1 MVLIGISDSKSKE
14 LRLLS
19 LRLNV
24 FGIAETTSF
33 QSSQTVKIEKSL
45 FQSTEIIKKNKYS
58 KRSFSGYRSRKILC
72 EFRNFFFLYNPPG
85 TETLRQA
92 ALRASKRNGF
102 RQARL

>member
-1 MVLIGISDSKSKE
+1 MKLMVLIGISDSKSKE

-45 FQSTEIIKKNKYS
+45 FQSTEIIKK
-58 KRSFSGYRSRKILC
+58 
-72 EFRNFFFLYNPPG
+72 
-85 TETLRQA
+85 
-92 ALRASKRNGF
+92 
-102 RQARL
+102 